1 MFSCRPRVEL
11 VAAGSRSPC
20 VCNVRMQVRP
30 QKYRV
35 LQDRACHYRPTSLRS
50 LKSPAKEVWEFSYLP
65 RPHVLRVF
73 ELLLLVVM
81 PLGQDVEQQEIT
93 KNCGLR
99 TGRAGMENRN
109 LGADTDLPCPSVV
122 PTDCGPVLAESF
134 HYRPRVPEDRIR
146 CCKPLLGPSQSHP
159 TSLTLTLSLS
169 FPRSMV
175 GLG

>member
-50 LKSPAKEVWEFSYLP
+50 LKSPAKEVREFSYLP
-65 RPHVLRVF
+65 RPHVLRVL

-99 TGRAGMENRN
+99 TGRAGMENGN
-109 LGADTDLPCPSVV
+109 LGQTQTFRV
-122 PTDCGPVLAESF
+122 PVWSLLTVLAESF
-134 HYRPRVPEDRIR
+134 HSRPRVPEDRIR